1 MSFDYSNVA
10 EFATALG
17 GSETVARCAVEK
29 SVQHAYGRALGS
41 NDADLLSEVYADFV
55 ESGRSYRALI
65 RAIATHP
72 EFRLV
77 EVAP

>member
-1 MSFDYSNVA
+1 LSFDYDNIEQFA
-10 EFATALG
+10 EALG

-29 SVQHAYGRALGS
+29 TVQHAYGRELGS
-41 NDADLLSEVYADFV
+41 NDADLLSEVYADFG

-65 RAIATHP
+65 QAIATHP
-72 EFRLV
+72 EFQLV